1 MRIGFVSDAYVPVPT
16 GVAVSME
23 TLRVALERLGH
34 TVYIFAPKYPGFK
47 DNNPCV
53 ARFPAIFSSHE
64 KYRPKVWPIFTSINK
79 SKIAKLKLDVV
90 HSHYFFDLFDFAPR
104 IAHAAQAPLINTFYK
119 IFPESER
126 KKSFFHSAQRGAEKA
141 LYKTV
146 RYANQ
151 CDLIISL
158 SKNSKK
164 YLEDLQISTPIEN
177 VPIGIFPKDFTSLP
191 TQAIH
196 EKFKIPP
203 REKLILFVGRLDDE
217 SNFTLLLRSFK
228 RVWRAIEE
236 VHLLVIGGGKNLKL
250 YQQQTA
256 AQPFAK
262 FVTFTGYMAKNKV
275 NKIYGAADVFVYP
288 KTADPEPLVILESLA
303 SGTPVVAVSG
313 FGAQEFV
320 ADNIDGLVTAAKEE
334 DFADGI
340 IELLRRDKMRLDFS
354 LKARAQAR
362 QFASSNLTRD
372 LVNLYDSAVQN
383 HKNKML

>member
-1 MRIGFVSDAYVPVPT
+1 
-16 GVAVSME
+16 ME

-34 TVYIFAPKYPGFK
+34 TVYVFAPKYPGFK
-47 DNNPCV
+47 DSNPRV

-64 KYRPKVWPIFTSINK
+64 KYRPRIWPVFTSTSS
-79 SKIAKLKLDVV
+79 SKISRLKLDIV

-104 IAHAAQAPLINTFYK
+104 IARVAQVPLIHTFYR

-126 KKSFFHSAQRGAEKA
+126 KKSFFSSAQRNAEKA

-151 CDLIISL
+151 CDSIISL

-164 YLEDLQISTPIEN
+164 YLENLQISTPIEN
-177 VPIGIFPKDFTSLP
+177 IPIGIFPKDFTSLP

-196 EKFKIPP
+196 EKFSIPQA
-203 REKLILFVGRLDDE
+203 EKLILFVGRLDDE
-217 SNFTLLLRSFK
+217 SNFTLLLKSFK
-228 RVWRAIEE
+228 KVWRAIEE
-236 VHLLVIGGGKNLKL
+236 VHLLVIGGGKNLRF
-250 YQQQTA
+250 YQQQAA

-275 NKIYGAADVFVYP
+275 NKIFGAADVFVYP
-288 KTADPEPLVILESLA
+288 KKSDPEPLVILESLA

-313 FGAQEFV
+313 FGAQEYV
-320 ADNIDGLVTAAKEE
+320 TNNVDGLVTAANED

-354 LKARAQAR
+354 LRARSEAR

-372 LVNLYDSAVQN
+372 LVNLYDSQIEN